1 VFELAVVDHA
11 YACPMKV
18 LAREERKVVREVT
31 VDTPVAVARQSKLT
45 KLLLLFFAFELL
57 LQL

>member
-1 VFELAVVDHA
+1 
-11 YACPMKV
+11 MKV